1 MKKEDKINPRVGF
14 VFAKKVGDEV
24 KEGDTIGFVH
34 ADDEDKVK
42 YVLSQEIAEI
52 N

>member
-24 KEGDTIGFVH
+24 KEGYTIGFVH